1 VKGEQSAMLKLKNIT
16 KDYTAG
22 DTIVKALKGI
32 DLEFRKNEFVSIL
45 GQSGCGKTTLLNI
58 IGGLDGYTNGD
69 LMINNKSTKDF
80 SDGDWDIYRNHSIGF
95 VFQNY
100 NLIPHQTVLS
110 NVELALTLSGISKSE
125 RRERAVKALES
136 VGLGDQLHKKPNQ
149 MSGGQMQRVAI
160 ARALVN
166 DPEILLADEPTGAL
180 DSETSLQIMKILK
193 DISRDRLIIM
203 VTHNP
208 ELSEEYSSRII
219 RLKDGLVINDSNPY
233 KAPEEEI
240 LPASKEKKRKKVK
253 KPAMSFKT
261 ALGLSLNNLMTKRGR
276 TLLTSFAGSIGII
289 GIALILSV
297 STGVQ
302 NYIDSVQQDT
312 LSAYPI
318 TIESEAMD
326 TSALIETLTGKKD
339 KELEHDRDG
348 VYSGSAMYE
357 LINAMNGAGTSKN
370 NLKAFKEYLEKGDNG
385 LSQYI
390 SAAQYSY
397 DLDLNVYTKD
407 ESGNVVKSDMG
418 QLMEK
423 LYGNAGYSS
432 AASGRY
438 SSSFRSMK
446 VWEEMLPGTNGDLTS
461 SVLDDQYDMLYGS
474 WPSSYNEIVL
484 IVDKNNE
491 VSDICLYALGLKSV
505 DDMQDIMESAMN
517 GEQVGLDTQ
526 RWSYEDI
533 CSMTFKLVPS
543 SSYYQ
548 YDSSTGKYT
557 DLSKTETGL
566 NYLFDNGIELKVSGI
581 VRPNEDASAS
591 MMNGAIGYTSALTQ
605 YVIDQANESD
615 VVKAQLTDKDT
626 DIFSGLPFPA
636 EDEKEPSSS
645 EKAEMIK
652 KYFATLSTS
661 EKASMYTS
669 IASEPTDEYVSSVV
683 SKSMQGMTRE
693 NVEKAMMESAQE
705 STGMDQEKLQ
715 EYIDSMDDETLFEYV
730 QKLMGEKV
738 KEQYAKGVQSKLGAM
753 TTDQLASAF
762 DAAIPSYTE
771 SQLSKLYDEYMPDSY
786 SQATLE
792 DNLKKL
798 GYVDMASP
806 SAINIYAN
814 TFEDKDAI
822 SNGIKSYNDS
832 VAEEDKITY
841 TDYVALLMSS
851 ITTIINAISYVLIAF
866 VAISLVVSSIMIGII
881 TYISVLE
888 RTKEIGILRAMGAS
902 KKDISRVFNAETLIV
917 GFAAGIIGIGI
928 TLALNVVINIILH
941 NLTNIQS
948 LNAVLPVLGGAIL
961 VVISMALTFIAGLI
975 PSSIAAK
982 KDPVIALRTE

>member
-1 VKGEQSAMLKLKNIT
+1 MLKLKNII

-22 DTIVKALKGI
+22 DTVVKALKGI

-58 IGGLDGYTNGD
+58 IGGLDGYTSGD
-69 LMINNKSTKDF
+69 LLINNKSTKDF
-80 SDGDWDIYRNHSIGF
+80 TDNDWDSYRNHSIGF

-110 NVELALTLSGISKSE
+110 NVELALTLSGISRGE

-160 ARALVN
+160 ARSLVN
-166 DPEILLADEPTGAL
+166 NPDILLADEPTGAL
-180 DSETSLQIMKILK
+180 DSETSVQIMEILK
-193 DISRDRLIIM
+193 EISKDRLIIM

-208 ELSEEYSSRII
+208 ELAETYSSRII
-219 RLKDGLVINDSNPY
+219 RLRDGLVIGDSNPY
-233 KAPEEEI
+233 ESAEEAIAPA
-240 LPASKEKKRKKVK
+240 LGKKKEKKVK

-276 TLLTSFAGSIGII
+276 TILTSFAGSIGII

-318 TIESEAMD
+318 TIEAEAMD
-326 TSALIETLTGKKD
+326 TSALLETLTGKKE
-339 KELEHDRDG
+339 KELEHERDG
-348 VYSGSAMYE
+348 IYSSSAVYE
-357 LINAMNGAGTSKN
+357 LINAMNSTGTSKN
-370 NLKAFKEYLEKGDNG
+370 NLKAFKEYLENDSNE
-385 LSQYI
+385 LSKYI
-390 SAAQYSY
+390 SATQYSY
-397 DLDLNVYTKD
+397 NLDLNVYTKD
-407 ESGNVVKSDMG
+407 KDGSVVKSDISE
-418 QLMEK
+418 LMEK
-423 LYGNAGYSS
+423 LYGDAGYSS
-432 AASGRY
+432 STSGRF
-438 SSSFRSMK
+438 SSSFGSMK
-446 VWEEMLPGTNGDLTS
+446 VWEEMLPGTDGSLTS
-461 SVLDDQYDMLYGS
+461 SVLDEQYDMLYGS
-474 WPSSYNEIVL
+474 WPTAYNELVL

-491 VSDICLYALGLKSV
+491 VSDLCLYALGLKSS
-505 DDMQDIMESAMN
+505 DDMQDIVESAMN
-517 GEQVGLDTQ
+517 GEQVALDTQ
-526 RWSYEDI
+526 KWSYEDI
-533 CSMTFKLVPS
+533 CSMTYKLVPS

-548 YDSSTGKYT
+548 YESSTGKYT

-566 NYLFDNGIELKVSGI
+566 NYLYDNGIELKVSGI

-591 MMNGAIGYTSALTQ
+591 MMSGAIGYTSALTQ
-605 YVIDQANESD
+605 YVIDQANKSD
-615 VVKAQLTDKDT
+615 VVKAQLTDKDK
-626 DIFSGLPFPA
+626 DIFTGLPFPA
-636 EDEKEPSSS
+636 DDEKEPSSS
-645 EKAEMIK
+645 EKAEAIK
-652 KYFATLSTS
+652 QYFATLSTS

-669 IASEPTDEYVSSVV
+669 IASQPTDEYVNSVV
-683 SKSMQGMTRE
+683 SKSMQGMTRAD
-693 NVEKAMMESAQE
+693 VEKSMMESAQE
-705 STGMDQEKLQ
+705 STGMDQKKLQ
-715 EYIDSMDDETLFEYV
+715 DYIDSMDDETLFAYV
-730 QKLMGEKV
+730 EKLMGEKV
-738 KEQYAKGVQSKLGAM
+738 KEQYAKGMEGKLSAM
-753 TTDQLASAF
+753 TADQLAAAL

-771 SQLSKLYDEYMPDSY
+771 NQLSKLYDEYMPDSY
-786 SQATLE
+786 SKATLE

-806 SAINIYAN
+806 SAINIYAS
-814 TFEDKDAI
+814 TFENKDAI
-822 SNGIKSYNDS
+822 ADGIKAYNDS

-902 KKDISRVFNAETLIV
+902 KKDISRVFNAETIIV

-941 NLTNIQS
+941 KLTGIQS
-948 LNAVLPVLGGAIL
+948 LNASLPVMGGAIL
-961 VVISMALTFIAGLI
+961 VIISMVLTFIAGLI

>member
-1 VKGEQSAMLKLKNIT
+1 VKGEQTAMLKLKNIT

-233 KAPEEEI
+233 KAPEEAI

-390 SAAQYSY
+390 SATQYSY

-615 VVKAQLTDKDT
+615 VVKAQLTNKDT

-715 EYIDSMDDETLFEYV
+715 EYIDSMDDETLFAYV

-961 VVISMALTFIAGLI
+961 IVISMALTFIAGLI

>member
-1 VKGEQSAMLKLKNIT
+1 MLKLKNIT
-16 KDYTAG
+16 KDYIVG
-22 DTIVKALKGI
+22 DTVVKALKGI
-32 DLEFRKNEFVSIL
+32 DLEFRKSEFVSIL
-45 GQSGCGKTTLLNI
+45 GPSGCGKTTLLNI
-58 IGGLDGYTNGD
+58 VGGLDGYTSGD
-69 LMINNKSTKDF
+69 LIINNKSTKDF
-80 SDGDWDIYRNHSIGF
+80 TDGDWDAYRNHSIGF

-110 NVELALTLSGISKSE
+110 NVELALTLSGISKKE

-180 DSETSLQIMKILK
+180 DSETSVQIMDILK
-193 DISRDRLIIM
+193 EISKDRLIIM

-208 ELSEEYSSRII
+208 ELAEKYSSRII
-219 RLKDGLVINDSNPY
+219 RLKDGLVIGDSNPY
-233 KAPEEEI
+233 EAPKEEAP
-240 LPASKEKKRKKVK
+240 LPKEKKEKKIK
-253 KPAMSFKT
+253 KPAMSFRT
-261 ALGLSLNNLMTKRGR
+261 ALGLSLNNLMTKRAR
-276 TLLTSFAGSIGII
+276 TFLTSFAGSIGII

-318 TIESEAMD
+318 TIEAETVD
-326 TSALIETLTGKKD
+326 TSALLETITGKKD
-339 KELEHDRDG
+339 KSLDHDRDA
-348 VYSGSAMYE
+348 VYSSSAMYE
-357 LINAMNGAGTSKN
+357 LINAMNSAGTSKN
-370 NLKAFKEYLEKGDNG
+370 NLKAFKEYLESSDNEI
-385 LSQYI
+385 SQHI
-390 SAAQYSY
+390 SAIQYSY
-397 DLDLNVYTKD
+397 DLDLNIYTKD
-407 ESGNVVKSDMG
+407 ESGNIVKSDISE
-418 QLMEK
+418 LMEK

-432 AASGRY
+432 VASGRY
-438 SSSFRSMK
+438 SSSFGSMQ
-446 VWEEMLPGTNGDLTS
+446 VWEEMLPGTDGNLVS
-461 SVLDDQYDMLYGS
+461 SLLYDQYDLLYGS

-491 VSDICLYALGLKSV
+491 VSDICLYALGLKSA
-505 DDMQDIMESAMN
+505 DEMQEIMESAMK
-517 GEQVGLDTQ
+517 GEQIDIDAQ
-526 RWSYEDI
+526 KWSYEDI

-543 SSYYQ
+543 SSCYQ

-557 DLSKTETGL
+557 DLTQTETGL
-566 NYLFDNGIELKVSGI
+566 NYLYDNGIELKVSGI
-581 VRPNEDASAS
+581 VRPNEDASAT
-591 MMNGAIGYTSALTQ
+591 MMSGAIGYTTALTQ

-615 VVKAQLTDKDT
+615 IVKAQLADPDN
-626 DIFSGLPFPA
+626 DIFTGLPFPSD
-636 EDEKEPSSS
+636 DEMSDS
-645 EKAEMIK
+645 EKAKAIK
-652 KYFATLSTS
+652 QYFASLSPS

-669 IASEPTDEYVSSVV
+669 IASEPTDEYVSGVV
-683 SKSMQGMTRE
+683 SQYMQGMTRDD
-693 NVEKAMMESAQE
+693 VEKAMMESAQE

-715 EYIDSMDDETLFEYV
+715 EYIDSMDDETLFAYV
-730 QKLMGEKV
+730 EKLIAEKV
-738 KEQYAKGVQSKLGAM
+738 REQYAESMQSKLGTM
-753 TTDQLASAF
+753 TTDQLAAAL
-762 DAAIPSYTE
+762 DAAIPTYTE
-771 SQLSKLYDEYMPDSY
+771 EQLADLYDKYMPESY
-786 SQATLE
+786 SEATLE

-798 GYVDMASP
+798 GYVDMENP
-806 SAINIYAN
+806 SAINIYAS

-822 SNGIKSYNDS
+822 SDGIKAYNDS

-851 ITTIINAISYVLIAF
+851 ITTIINAISYVLIVF

-902 KKDISRVFNAETLIV
+902 KRDISRVFNAETIIV

-941 NLTNIQS
+941 NLTGIQS
-948 LNAVLPVLGGAIL
+948 LNAALPVLGGTIL
-961 VVISMALTFIAGLI
+961 VIISMVLTFIAGLI

>member
-1 VKGEQSAMLKLKNIT
+1 MLKLINIT

-22 DTIVKALKGI
+22 DTVVKALKGI
-32 DLEFRKNEFVSIL
+32 DLEFRKSEFVSIL

-58 IGGLDGYTNGD
+58 IGGLDGYTSGD
-69 LMINNKSTKDF
+69 LIINNKSTKDF
-80 SDGDWDIYRNHSIGF
+80 TDGDWDTYRNHSVGF

-110 NVELALTLSGISKSE
+110 NVELALTLSGISRNE

-136 VGLGDQLHKKPNQ
+136 VGLGDQIHKKPNQ
-149 MSGGQMQRVAI
+149 MSGGQMQRVTI

-180 DSETSLQIMKILK
+180 DSETSVQIMNILK
-193 DISRDRLIIM
+193 EISKDRLIIM

-208 ELSEEYSSRII
+208 ELAEEYSSRII
-219 RLKDGLVINDSNPY
+219 RLKDGLVIGDSDPY
-233 KAPEEEI
+233 KAPEEAAS
-240 LPASKEKKRKKVK
+240 LPKEKKSKKIK
-253 KPAMSFKT
+253 KPAMSFRT

-276 TLLTSFAGSIGII
+276 TFLTSFAGSIGII

-302 NYIDSVQQDT
+302 NYIDAVQQDT

-318 TIESEAMD
+318 TIEAEAVD
-326 TSALIETLTGKKD
+326 TSALLETITGKKD
-339 KELEHDRDG
+339 KDLEHEKDG
-348 VYSGSAMYE
+348 VYSSSAMYE
-357 LINAMNGAGTSKN
+357 LINAMNSTGTSKN
-370 NLKAFKEYLEKGDNG
+370 NLKAFKAYLEKSDNG
-385 LSQYI
+385 ISGHI
-390 SAAQYSY
+390 SAIQYSY
-397 DLDLNVYTKD
+397 ALDLNIYTKD
-407 ESGNVVKSDMG
+407 KDGNIVKSDISE
-418 QLMEK
+418 LMEK
-423 LYGNAGYSS
+423 LYGNAGFSS
-432 AASGRY
+432 AASGRF
-438 SSSFRSMK
+438 SAGFNTMK
-446 VWEEMLPGTNGDLTS
+446 VWEEMLPGTDGDLTS
-461 SVLDDQYDMLYGS
+461 SLLDDQYDMLYGS
-474 WPSSYNEIVL
+474 WPSAYNEIVL

-491 VSDICLYALGLKSV
+491 VSDICLYALGLKSAE
-505 DDMQDIMESAMN
+505 DMQKVMEAAIK
-517 GEQVGLDTQ
+517 GEEIDADVQK
-526 RWSYEDI
+526 WSYEDI
-533 CSMTFKLVPS
+533 CNMTFKLVPS

-566 NYLFDNGIELKVSGI
+566 NYLYDNGIELKVSGI
-581 VRPNEDASAS
+581 VRPNEDASAA
-591 MMNGAIGYTSALTQ
+591 MMSGAIGYTTALTQ
-605 YVIDQANESD
+605 HVIDQANQSD
-615 VVKAQLTDKDT
+615 IVKAQLDNKDT
-626 DIFSGLPFPA
+626 DIFSGLPFPSDS
-636 EDEKEPSSS
+636 EMTNT
-645 EKAEMIK
+645 EKAEAVK
-652 KYFATLSTS
+652 QYFASLSVS

-669 IASEPTDEYVSSVV
+669 IASEPTDEYVSGMV
-683 SKSMQGMTRE
+683 SKSMQGMTRAD
-693 NVEKAMMESAQE
+693 VEKAMMESAQE
-705 STGMDQEKLQ
+705 STGMDQEKLK
-715 EYIDSMDDETLFEYV
+715 EYIDSMDDETLFAYV
-730 QKLMGEKV
+730 EKAMADRV
-738 KEQYAKGVQSKLGAM
+738 REEYAKGVQSKLGAM
-753 TTDQLASAF
+753 TTDQLSAAL

-771 SQLSKLYDEYMPDSY
+771 EQLAKLYDKYMPESY
-786 SQATLE
+786 SKATLE

-798 GYVDMASP
+798 GYVDLADP
-806 SAINIYAN
+806 SAINIYAS

-822 SNGIKSYNDS
+822 ADGIKAYNNS

-902 KKDISRVFNAETLIV
+902 KKDIARVFNAETLIV

-941 NLTNIQS
+941 NLTGIQS
-948 LNAVLPVLGGAIL
+948 LNAALPVLGGAIL
-961 VVISMALTFIAGLI
+961 VIISMVLTFIAGLI